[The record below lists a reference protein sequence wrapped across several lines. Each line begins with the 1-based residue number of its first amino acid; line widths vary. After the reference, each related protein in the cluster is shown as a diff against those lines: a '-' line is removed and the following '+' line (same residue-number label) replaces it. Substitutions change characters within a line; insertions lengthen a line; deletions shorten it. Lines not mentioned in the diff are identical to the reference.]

1 MSGPYIDINSGG
13 NVVITSPSGRAIV
26 IDGALQTDHVI
37 RPNAAGGA
45 PAASALLLGIGTEA
59 DPALSAV
66 ADKKFIELRCKSSAT
81 SGDNRLLYMRF
92 EMSGAGQSGETLRA
106 STLLTGALA
115 TARGAQISLEIG
127 ATGYVTGLG
136 AGVDAQL
143 YIKNEAVHANGTY
156 AALNVEI
163 YSVGS
168 SSSIAAAAEAAF
180 IRIVNGG
187 DGTGM
192 GTVDDKAY
200 LFDLVG
206 FTSGAA
212 KTWYDHQAAHP
223 ANIEEWVK
231 CKTPGGDRWIP
242 LFNAVA

>member
-1 MSGPYIDINSGG
+1 MSGPYVDIDNGG
-13 NVVITSPSGRAIV
+13 NVAITPPTGKAVI
-26 IDGALQTDHVI
+26 IDGALKLSGAVRLNGADG
-37 RPNAAGGA
+37 AA
-45 PAASALLLGIGTEA
+45 PASALLMGVGTEA

-92 EMSGAGQSGETLRA
+92 EMSGAGQSGEALRA
-106 STLLTGALA
+106 STLLTGALG
-115 TARGAQISLEIG
+115 TSRGAQISLEVG

-168 SSSIAAAAEAAF
+168 SSSIAAVTEAAF
-180 IRIVNGG
+180 IRIVNSG
-187 DGTGM
+187 DATGM
-192 GTVDDKAY
+192 GTVDDKAF

-206 FTSGAA
+206 FASGAA
-212 KTWYDHQAAHP
+212 KTWYDHAGSAP
-223 ANIEEWVK
+223 ANVEEWVK
-231 CKTPGGDRWIP
+231 CKTPGGTRWIP
-242 LFNAVA
+242 LYNAVA